1 MDIVFRVDSSSKI
14 GYGHLMRCLS
24 LADALKKTM
33 RIEIFFI
40 CKFLKGN
47 TEKII
52 EARGYRVGF
61 INDISDGS
69 KFNWSDD
76 ALKTID
82 FISPYMP
89 SWLVVDNYN
98 IDYKWHR
105 RIRPYVSN
113 LMVIDEINDRNFECD
128 LLLDQTID
136 TQIQDYIDKVPEGCK
151 ILTGSKYSLLQA
163 EFLELRKKA
172 IYRRKG
178 TKKIQSL
185 LVSLGG
191 SSHANE
197 YLVMFLKSIN
207 RFDWQHRPKVDVVL
221 GGRNYIS
228 NITELLPEFDCKVHT
243 YVNNMWDFIL
253 KSDIAFGAGGTSI
266 WERCCLGL
274 PTIAIGVAENQR
286 LALERVHKYG
296 GLYSIGCC
304 KKVPNEEI
312 NNAISYL
319 LSSNDNYSS
328 MVKKSLN
335 VCDGQGVNRVCQI
348 MMSNT

>member
-14 GYGHLMRCLS
+14 GYGHIMRCLS
-24 LADALKKTM
+24 LADALRKTM
-33 RIEIFFI
+33 SIEIFFI

-47 TEKII
+47 AEKII
-52 EARGYRVGF
+52 EERGYKIGF
-61 INDISDGS
+61 INDTSDGS
-69 KFNWSDD
+69 KFDWSDD
-76 ALKTID
+76 VIRTIN
-82 FISPYMP
+82 FISPYRP

-98 IDYKWHR
+98 INHKWHR

-113 LMVIDEINDRNFECD
+113 LMVIDEKIDRNFDCD
-128 LLLDQTID
+128 LLLDQTLD
-136 TQIQDYIDKVPEGCK
+136 RQIREYIDKVPKGCK
-151 ILTGSKYSLLQA
+151 ILTGSKYSLLRA

-191 SSHANE
+191 SSLANE
-197 YLVMFLKSIN
+197 YVVMILKAIN
-207 RFDWQHRPKVDVVL
+207 RFEWQHRPRVDVVL
-221 GGRNYIS
+221 GDRNYIS
-228 NITELLPEFDCKVHT
+228 NIAELLPEFDCKIHT

-274 PTIAIGVAENQR
+274 PTIAIGIAENQR
-286 LALERVHKYG
+286 VALERVHKVG

-304 KKVPNEEI
+304 KQVPNEEI
-312 NNAISYL
+312 NKAISYL
-319 LSSNDNYSS
+319 LSSDDNYSS

>member
-24 LADALKKTM
+24 LADALRKTLD
-33 RIEIFFI
+33 IEIFFI

-47 TEKII
+47 AEKII
-52 EARGYRVGF
+52 EERGYKVGF
-61 INDISDGS
+61 IKDTSNSS
-69 KFNWSDD
+69 KFDWSDD
-76 ALKTID
+76 ALKTIN
-82 FISPYMP
+82 FISQYRP

-98 IDYKWHR
+98 IDYKWHSQ
-105 RIRPYVSN
+105 IRPYVSN
-113 LMVIDEINDRNFECD
+113 LMVIDEKHDRNFDCD
-128 LLLDQTID
+128 LLLDQTFD
-136 TQIQDYIDKVPEGCK
+136 RQIWEYIDRVPEGCK
-151 ILTGSKYSLLQA
+151 ILTGSKYSLLQS

-172 IYRRKG
+172 ISRRKG

-191 SSHANE
+191 SSLTND
-197 YLVMFLKSIN
+197 YVLMILKAIN
-207 RFDWQHRPKVDVVL
+207 RFKWKQKPRVDIVL
-221 GGRNYIS
+221 GDRNYIS
-228 NITELLPEFDCKVHT
+228 KIEELLPGFECNVNT

-253 KSDIAFGAGGTSI
+253 KADIAFGAGGTSI

-286 LALERVHKYG
+286 IALERVHKIG

-304 KKVPNEEI
+304 QKVPNEEI
-312 NNAISYL
+312 NKAISYL
-319 LSSNDNYSS
+319 LYSNDNYSS
-328 MVKKSLN
+328 MVKQSLN
-335 VCDGQGVNRVCQI
+335 VCDGQGVYRVCQI